1 MAEPPASPNSSSMSR
16 GRSAEDRAD
25 LAIPR
30 FGARAR
36 ARELAEEASSLRAE
50 VGWLR
55 SEMERLGVLQVVELE
70 RRRERLLG
78 EIGDQESRLRN
89 EQAAH
94 VARMEEQAR
103 AATASL
109 REAVGAL
116 EAEKGQ
122 LEVDLNRLRQEV
134 VVTKETALLQ
144 EAGIYEYRHPL
155 DDAVA
160 YQAEL
165 ARLKDQIKA
174 MTRREGGAVR
184 GTTNWTVNGS
194 PAQGRKMVRD
204 FSRLMLR
211 AYNAEAD
218 NLVRGLKPYKLVS
231 AVDRLTKVAV
241 TIARLG
247 STMDIAI
254 TDSFHRLRVRELELT
269 ADHAEKLAE
278 EKERER
284 EEKARL
290 REERQAQAELQRERA
305 KLEKER
311 AHYKNALAALLAK
324 GDKAGAVGLQERL
337 EQIDVS
343 IEQVDY
349 RAANV
354 RAGYVYVIS
363 NIGAF
368 GDGVVK
374 VGMTRRLDPLDRVRE
389 LGDASVPFRFDVHA
403 LFFSDD
409 AVGIEGQLH
418 ERLEDRRVNLVNR
431 RREFFYASPAEVKE
445 HLKELA
451 GDLLQFEELAE
462 ALEYRQSQ
470 NENTDRD
477 HLLAGPRVR
486 EAIN

>member
-1 MAEPPASPNSSSMSR
+1 MAEPPAGSDSPVSDGQSTGCR
-16 GRSAEDRAD
+16 TD

-30 FGARAR
+30 FGARAK
-36 ARELAEEASSLRAE
+36 ARELAEEATSLRAE
-50 VGWLR
+50 IRWLR
-55 SEMERLGVLQVVELE
+55 SEMERLGVLQVVDLE
-70 RRRERLLG
+70 RRRDRLLG
-78 EIGDQESRLRN
+78 EIGEQETRLRN
-89 EQAAH
+89 EYAAH
-94 VARMEEQAR
+94 VARMEAQAR
-103 AATASL
+103 ANEARS
-109 REAVGAL
+109 REAVAAL
-116 EAEKGQ
+116 EAQRGQ
-122 LEVDLNRLRQEV
+122 LEVELNRLRQEV

-144 EAGIYEYRHPL
+144 EAGVYEYRHPL

-184 GTTNWTVNGS
+184 GATNWTVNGS

-204 FSRLMLR
+204 FSKLMLR

-231 AVDRLTKVAV
+231 AIDRLTKVAV

-247 STMDIAI
+247 STMNIAI
-254 TDSFHRLRVRELELT
+254 TDSYHGLRVRELELT

-278 EKERER
+278 EKERAR
-284 EEKARL
+284 EEKVRL

-311 AHYKNALAALLAK
+311 AHYENALAALLAK
-324 GDKAGAVGLQERL
+324 GDEAGAAGLHERL
-337 EQIDVS
+337 EEIDAS

-418 ERLEDRRVNLVNR
+418 ARLEDRRVNLVNR

-470 NENTDRD
+470 NQK
-477 HLLAGPRVR
+477 AGRADAIAGTRV
-486 EAIN
+486 